1 MTNSGNRALTVIDN
15 LTRNKKSKYS
25 KYYPPPPPPPLSW
38 CKCVN
43 LLNFNVKS
51 EILLEINITKY
62 PFGEL
67 LKLLYFSN

>member
-1 MTNSGNRALTVIDN
+1 MTNSGNRALTVIDI
-15 LTRNKKSKYS
+15 LRRNKKSKYS
-25 KYYPPPPPPPLSW
+25 KYYLAPLSW

-43 LLNFNVKS
+43 LLKFNLKS